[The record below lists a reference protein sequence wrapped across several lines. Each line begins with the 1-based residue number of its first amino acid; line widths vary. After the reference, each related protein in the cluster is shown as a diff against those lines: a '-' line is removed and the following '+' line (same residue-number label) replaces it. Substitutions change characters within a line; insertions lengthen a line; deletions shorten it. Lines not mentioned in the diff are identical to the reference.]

1 MSSPYCLR
9 MPDRD
14 DRNELETRRASPA
27 LIGGVILALA
37 AVDFVVQNRGDVSV
51 HFLFFEFESRVWTL
65 LLVTSVLAIVAAEL
79 LGRAIRRSRR
89 NN

>member
-1 MSSPYCLR
+1 

-14 DRNELETRRASPA
+14 ERKAVDERRISPA
-27 LIGGVILALA
+27 LIGGIILALA
-37 AVDFVVQNRGDVSV
+37 AVDFVVQNRDDVSV